1 MSIELFQ
8 TSAKELQGKDGE
20 VVLKDLD
27 KVRNIEK
34 YLSGAV
40 SAMGG
45 AATAYGAAKKA
56 AAYAREA
63 DLSEFK
69 KDTDHTLKMMGKVE
83 NTLKEAASSYDT
95 KTKIAYALGGA
106 ERMRAV
112 VLGAASA
119 VAGVAGANGAEP
131 MMAASLI
138 LGAGAFCTYVDSFTP
153 DGKSENKQD
162 LREYTQIKHAQI
174 ALKKMKKALT
184 GEPTYMEQVG
194 KLFADG
200 YGNPGGMVTVPPS
213 KDVRA
218 PSEEKKADG
227 KSSYWQEVKKLF
239 ADGYGNPGG
248 MVTVPPS
255 KDAPAPSKEKKTD
268 GKPSYWQEVKRL
280 IAEGYG
286 NPGGMVTVPMSK
298 DEVKTDTTQK
308 PAENKG
314 KASSYKEE
322 VTKLYANFGNPS
334 GGFVHNALADKK
346 RSR

>member
-213 KDVRA
+213 KD
-218 PSEEKKADG
+218 
-227 KSSYWQEVKKLF
+227 
-239 ADGYGNPGG
+239 
-248 MVTVPPS
+248 
-255 KDAPAPSKEKKTD
+255 APAPSKEKKTD

>member
-213 KDVRA
+213 KD
-218 PSEEKKADG
+218 
-227 KSSYWQEVKKLF
+227 
-239 ADGYGNPGG
+239 
-248 MVTVPPS
+248 
-255 KDAPAPSKEKKTD
+255 APAPSKEKKAAA
-268 GKPSYWQEVKRL
+268 KPSYWQEVKRL

-308 PAENKG
+308 TAENKG

>member
-56 AAYAREA
+56 TAYAREA

-213 KDVRA
+213 KD
-218 PSEEKKADG
+218 
-227 KSSYWQEVKKLF
+227 
-239 ADGYGNPGG
+239 
-248 MVTVPPS
+248 
-255 KDAPAPSKEKKTD
+255 APAPSKEKKTD

-308 PAENKG
+308 NAENKG

>member
-56 AAYAREA
+56 TAYAREA

-213 KDVRA
+213 KD
-218 PSEEKKADG
+218 
-227 KSSYWQEVKKLF
+227 
-239 ADGYGNPGG
+239 
-248 MVTVPPS
+248 
-255 KDAPAPSKEKKTD
+255 APAPSKEKKTD

-308 PAENKG
+308 TAENKG

>member
-40 SAMGG
+40 LAMGG

-56 AAYAREA
+56 EAYAREA

-106 ERMRAV
+106 ERMRAMM
-112 VLGAASA
+112 LGAASV

-131 MMAASLI
+131 MMAASLV

-213 KDVRA
+213 KD
-218 PSEEKKADG
+218 
-227 KSSYWQEVKKLF
+227 
-239 ADGYGNPGG
+239 
-248 MVTVPPS
+248 
-255 KDAPAPSKEKKTD
+255 APAPSKEKKTD

-308 PAENKG
+308 TAENKG

>member
-213 KDVRA
+213 KD
-218 PSEEKKADG
+218 
-227 KSSYWQEVKKLF
+227 
-239 ADGYGNPGG
+239 
-248 MVTVPPS
+248 
-255 KDAPAPSKEKKTD
+255 APAPSKEKKTD

-298 DEVKTDTTQK
+298 DEVKTNTTQK

>member
-213 KDVRA
+213 KDA
-218 PSEEKKADG
+218 P
-227 KSSYWQEVKKLF
+227 V
-239 ADGYGNPGG
+239 
-248 MVTVPPS
+248 
-255 KDAPAPSKEKKTD
+255 PSKEKKTD

-298 DEVKTDTTQK
+298 DEVKTNTTQK

>member
-1 MSIELFQ
+1 MPIELFQ
-8 TSAKELQGKDGE
+8 TSAKEFQGKDGD
-20 VVLKDLD
+20 VSLKDLD

-40 SAMGG
+40 AAMGG
-45 AATAYGAAKKA
+45 ASTAYGASKRA
-56 AAYAREA
+56 ASYARKA

-83 NTLKEAASSYDT
+83 NKLKEAASSYDT
-95 KTKIAYALGGA
+95 KTKVAYALGGA

-112 VLGAASA
+112 MLGAASV

-131 MMAASLI
+131 MMAASLV
-138 LGAGAFCTYVDSFTP
+138 LGAGAFCTYVDSFTA

-213 KDVRA
+213 KEVRA
-218 PSEEKKADG
+218 PSEEKKTEG
-227 KSSYWQEVKKLF
+227 KS
-239 ADGYGNPGG
+239 
-248 MVTVPPS
+248 
-255 KDAPAPSKEKKTD
+255 
-268 GKPSYWQEVKRL
+268 SYWQEVKRL

-298 DEVKTDTTQK
+298 DEVKADAAPK

-334 GGFVHNALADKK
+334 GGFVHNALAGKK

>member
-56 AAYAREA
+56 TAYAREA

-213 KDVRA
+213 KD
-218 PSEEKKADG
+218 
-227 KSSYWQEVKKLF
+227 
-239 ADGYGNPGG
+239 
-248 MVTVPPS
+248 
-255 KDAPAPSKEKKTD
+255 APAPSKEKKTD